1 MITIPWVVP
10 PFSKGIAYK
19 TSDDCDASRG
29 HYCWEGGNN
38 PTIPF
43 KCKTQINHTGGFAI
57 LVSFWVG
64 LFEHHP
70 FLAA

>member
-29 HYCWEGGNN
+29 HYCWEGGEQSN
-38 PTIPF
+38 
-43 KCKTQINHTGGFAI
+43 
-57 LVSFWVG
+57 
-64 LFEHHP
+64 HP
-70 FLAA
+70 FQMQNTN